1 VNPMTKPSTPNG
13 NGQSGAPASGLLQ
26 DSFQRLAET
35 VTERAVSAATN
46 RLGGATERLTDY
58 AQSGGGPGL
67 LAAVTGIDKL
77 ASGESPLKSALSSGL
92 TGVKEKVKET
102 VQGVTGSLGGKGG
115 GNKKLKLTNIVE
127 DIDVG
132 VPLELAY
139 RQWTEFGQFPKMMK
153 KVEQADQ
160 ESEEKLKWKA
170 QVFWSHRTWESTVI
184 EQVPCDHIVWRSKGQ
199 KGHVDGAV
207 SFHELGPNLTRILVV
222 LEYHPQG
229 LFERTGNLWRA
240 QGRRVR
246 LELKHFKRH
255 VMTHTLL
262 NPDDVE
268 GWMGEIRDG
277 EVVDTDETEE
287 TETEETEQTTGRK
300 ASSGASK
307 RRSEGRTGARRRP
320 NGQRTNRRQT
330 AAKETKEKEGSR
342 A

>member
-1 VNPMTKPSTPNG
+1 
-13 NGQSGAPASGLLQ
+13 
-26 DSFQRLAET
+26 
-35 VTERAVSAATN
+35 
-46 RLGGATERLTDY
+46 
-58 AQSGGGPGL
+58 
-67 LAAVTGIDKL
+67 LAAVTGVDKL
-77 ASGESPLKSALSSGL
+77 ASDGSPLKAAFSSGL
-92 TGVKEKVKET
+92 TGAKEKVKEA

-132 VPLELAY
+132 VPVELAY
-139 RQWTEFGQFPKMMK
+139 RQWTEYGQFPKMMK

-160 ESEEKLKWKA
+160 ESDEKVHWKA
-170 QVFWSHRTWESTVI
+170 QVFWSHRSWESTII

-207 SFHELGPNLTRILVV
+207 SFHELGPHLTRILVV
-222 LEYHPQG
+222 LEYHPKG

-262 NPDDVE
+262 HPDDVE

-277 EVVDTDETEE
+277 EVVDNGETDETE
-287 TETEETEQTTGRK
+287 QSHGRK
-300 ASSGASK
+300 
-307 RRSEGRTGARRRP
+307 RSPAKSRPRSAARNGTGRRP
-320 NGQRTNRRQT
+320 NGERTNRRQT
-330 AAKETKEKEGSR
+330 ATKEKEGSR

>member
-1 VNPMTKPSTPNG
+1 
-13 NGQSGAPASGLLQ
+13 LLQ
-26 DSFQRLAET
+26 ESLQRLAGT
-35 VTERAVSAATN
+35 VTERAMSAATN
-46 RLGGATERLTDY
+46 RLGGATERLTEY
-58 AQSGGGPGL
+58 AQNGGGPGL
-67 LAAVTGIDKL
+67 LAAATGIDKL
-77 ASGESPLKSALSSGL
+77 ASGASPLKSALSSGL
-92 TGVKEKVKET
+92 TGAKEKMKET
-102 VQGVTGSLGGKGG
+102 VQGLTGSLLGGKGG

-160 ESEEKLKWKA
+160 ESEDKLHWKA

-199 KGHVDGAV
+199 KGHIDGAV

-222 LEYHPQG
+222 LEYHPKG

-246 LELKHFKRH
+246 LELKNFRRH
-255 VMTHTLL
+255 VMTHTLIS
-262 NPDDVE
+262 PDDVE

-277 EVVDTDETEE
+277 KVVDSG
-287 TETEETEQTTGRK
+287 ETEETEQPKQTTGRK
-300 ASSGASK
+300 SSPAASQRPSAGRNGAG
-307 RRSEGRTGARRRP
+307 RRANNERTSRRK
-320 NGQRTNRRQT
+320 T
-330 AAKETKEKEGSR
+330 ATKEKEGNR

>member
-1 VNPMTKPSTPNG
+1 MTKASTPSG
-13 NGQSGAPASGLLQ
+13 NGQAGAPASGLLQ

-77 ASGESPLKSALSSGL
+77 ASGDSPLKSALSSGL

-132 VPLELAY
+132 VPVELAY

-160 ESEEKLKWKA
+160 ESEEKLHWKA
-170 QVFWSHRTWESTVI
+170 QVFWSHREWESTVI

-246 LELKHFKRH
+246 LELKHFRRH
-255 VMTHTLL
+255 AMTHTLL
-262 NPDDVE
+262 HPDDVE

-277 EVVDTDETEE
+277 EVVDEGETEK
-287 TETEETEQTTGRK
+287 TAQPDGRK
-300 ASSGASK
+300 ASSAGS
-307 RRSEGRTGARRRP
+307 RRRGEGRNGGGRRP
-320 NGQRTNRRQT
+320 SAQRTSRRHT
-330 AAKETKEKEGSR
+330 ATKATEEKEGSR
-342 A
+342 T

>member
-1 VNPMTKPSTPNG
+1 MTKATKGSMQPPNR
-13 NGQSGAPASGLLQ
+13 NGESGAPASGLLQ

-35 VTERAVSAATN
+35 VTERAMSAATN
-46 RLGGATERLTDY
+46 RLGGATERLTEY
-58 AQSGGGPGL
+58 AQNGGGPGL
-67 LAAVTGIDKL
+67 LAAVTGVDKL
-77 ASGESPLKSALSSGL
+77 ASGESPLKTALSSGL
-92 TGVKEKVKET
+92 TGAKEKVKEA

-160 ESEEKLKWKA
+160 ESEEKLRWKA

-207 SFHELGPNLTRILVV
+207 SFHELGPHLTRILVV
-222 LEYHPQG
+222 LEYHPKG

-255 VMTHTLL
+255 VMTHSLL
-262 NPDDVE
+262 HPDDVE

-277 EVVDTDETEE
+277 EVVDTGEAD
-287 TETEETEQTTGRK
+287 ETEQTNSRK
-300 ASSGASK
+300 ASSAAP
-307 RRSEGRTGARRRP
+307 RRRGEGRNGGGRRAS
-320 NGQRTNRRQT
+320 GQRTNRRQT
-330 AAKETKEKEGSR
+330 ATKEKEGSR

>member
-1 VNPMTKPSTPNG
+1 MTKATKGSMQPPNR
-13 NGQSGAPASGLLQ
+13 NGESGAPASGLLQ
-26 DSFQRLAET
+26 DSFQRLAGT
-35 VTERAVSAATN
+35 VTQGAQSAAPN
-46 RLGGATERLTDY
+46 RLGGATGPLTWY
-58 AQSGGGPGL
+58 GQNRRGPGL
-67 LAAVTGIDKL
+67 LAALPGVDKL
-77 ASGESPLKSALSSGL
+77 ASGESPLKAALSSGL
-92 TGVKEKVKET
+92 TGAKEKVKEA

-160 ESEEKLKWKA
+160 ESEEKLRWKA

-207 SFHELGPNLTRILVV
+207 SFHELGPHLTRILVV

-255 VMTHTLL
+255 VMTHSLL
-262 NPDDVE
+262 HPDDVE

-277 EVVDTDETEE
+277 EVVDTGQAD
-287 TETEETEQTTGRK
+287 ETEQTSSRK
-300 ASSGASK
+300 ASSA
-307 RRSEGRTGARRRP
+307 APRRRGGGR
-320 NGQRTNRRQT
+320 NGGGRRASGQRTNRRQT
-330 AAKETKEKEGSR
+330 ATKEKEGSR

>member
-1 VNPMTKPSTPNG
+1 MQPPNR
-13 NGQSGAPASGLLQ
+13 NGESGAPASGLLQ
-26 DSFQRLAET
+26 ESFRRLAET

-46 RLGGATERLTDY
+46 RLSGTTERLTEY
-58 AQSGGGPGL
+58 AQNGGGPGL
-67 LAAVTGIDKL
+67 LAAVTGVDKL
-77 ASGESPLKSALSSGL
+77 ASGGSPLKAAFSSGL
-92 TGVKEKVKET
+92 TGAKEKVKEA
-102 VQGVTGSLGGKGG
+102 VQGVTGSLLGGKGG

-139 RQWTEFGQFPKMMK
+139 RQWTEFGQFPKFMK

-160 ESEEKLKWKA
+160 ESEEKLRWKA

-207 SFHELGPNLTRILVV
+207 SFHELGPHLTRILVV

-262 NPDDVE
+262 HPDDVE

-277 EVVDTDETEE
+277 EVVDTG
-287 TETEETEQTTGRK
+287 ETEETEQTNGRK
-300 ASSGASK
+300 AAPGASK
-307 RRSEGRTGARRRP
+307 RGSGGRNGGGRRP
-320 NGQRTNRRQT
+320 SGQRTNRRQT
-330 AAKETKEKEGSR
+330 ATKEKEGSR

>member
-1 VNPMTKPSTPNG
+1 M
-13 NGQSGAPASGLLQ
+13 
-26 DSFQRLAET
+26 
-35 VTERAVSAATN
+35 AA
-46 RLGGATERLTDY
+46 LT
-58 AQSGGGPGL
+58 G
-67 LAAVTGIDKL
+67 VDKL
-77 ASGESPLKSALSSGL
+77 ASGESPLKAALSSGL
-92 TGVKEKVKET
+92 TGAKEKVKEA

-160 ESEEKLKWKA
+160 ESEEKLRWKA

-207 SFHELGPNLTRILVV
+207 SFHELGPHLTRILVV

-255 VMTHTLL
+255 VMTHSLL
-262 NPDDVE
+262 HPDDVE

-277 EVVDTDETEE
+277 EVVDTGQAD
-287 TETEETEQTTGRK
+287 ETEQTSSRK
-300 ASSGASK
+300 ASSAAP
-307 RRSEGRTGARRRP
+307 RRRGEGRNGGGRRAS
-320 NGQRTNRRQT
+320 GQRTNRRQT
-330 AAKETKEKEGSR
+330 ATKEKEGSR

>member
-1 VNPMTKPSTPNG
+1 MTKASKGSMQPPSRNG
-13 NGQSGAPASGLLQ
+13 EAGAPASGLLQ

-35 VTERAVSAATN
+35 VTERAMSAATN
-46 RLGGATERLTDY
+46 RLGGATERLTEY

-77 ASGESPLKSALSSGL
+77 ASGESPLKSALGSGL
-92 TGVKEKVKET
+92 AGAKEKVKET
-102 VQGVTGSLGGKGG
+102 VQGVTGSLLGGKGG

-160 ESEEKLKWKA
+160 ESEEELRWKA

-207 SFHELGPNLTRILVV
+207 SFHELGPQLTRILVV
-222 LEYHPQG
+222 LEYHPKG

-255 VMTHTLL
+255 VMTHSLL
-262 NPDDVE
+262 HPDDVE

-277 EVVDTDETEE
+277 EVVDTGEAD
-287 TETEETEQTTGRK
+287 ETEQTKSRK
-300 ASSGASK
+300 ASSAAP
-307 RRSEGRTGARRRP
+307 RRRGEGRNGGGRRAS
-320 NGQRTNRRQT
+320 GQRTSRRQT
-330 AAKETKEKEGSR
+330 ATKEKEGSR

>member
-1 VNPMTKPSTPNG
+1 MTKAGKGSTQPPNG
-13 NGQSGAPASGLLQ
+13 HDESGGPASGLLQ

-67 LAAVTGIDKL
+67 LAAVTGVDKL
-77 ASGESPLKSALSSGL
+77 ASGDSPLKSALSAGL
-92 TGVKEKVKET
+92 TGAKEKVKET

-132 VPLELAY
+132 VPVELAY
-139 RQWTEFGQFPKMMK
+139 RQWTEFGQFPKFMK

-160 ESEEKLKWKA
+160 ESEEKLHWKA
-170 QVFWSHRTWESTVI
+170 QVFWSHRTWESTVM

-199 KGHVDGAV
+199 KGHIDGAV
-207 SFHELGPNLTRILVV
+207 SFHELGPHLTRILVV
-222 LEYHPQG
+222 LEYHPKG
-229 LFERTGNLWRA
+229 FFERTGNLWRA

-246 LELKHFKRH
+246 LELKHFRRH
-255 VMTHTLL
+255 AMTHTLL
-262 NPDDVE
+262 HPDDVE

-277 EVVDTDETEE
+277 EVVDEGETEK
-287 TETEETEQTTGRK
+287 TEQPDGRK
-300 ASSGASK
+300 ASSAGS
-307 RRSEGRTGARRRP
+307 RRRGNGQNGGGRRP
-320 NGQRTNRRQT
+320 NAQRTNRRQT
-330 AAKETKEKEGSR
+330 ATKDKEKEGSR

>member
-1 VNPMTKPSTPNG
+1 MTKATKGSMQPPNR
-13 NGQSGAPASGLLQ
+13 NGESGAPASGLLQ

-35 VTERAVSAATN
+35 VTERAMSAATN
-46 RLGGATERLTDY
+46 RLGGATERLTEY
-58 AQSGGGPGL
+58 AQNGGGPGL
-67 LAAVTGIDKL
+67 LAALTGVDKL
-77 ASGESPLKSALSSGL
+77 ASGESPLKAALSSGL
-92 TGVKEKVKET
+92 TGAKEKVKEA

-160 ESEEKLKWKA
+160 ESEEKLRWKA

-207 SFHELGPNLTRILVV
+207 SFHELGPHLTRILVV

-255 VMTHTLL
+255 VMTHSLL
-262 NPDDVE
+262 HPDDVE

-277 EVVDTDETEE
+277 EVVEGQAD
-287 TETEETEQTTGRK
+287 ETEQTSSRK
-300 ASSGASK
+300 ASSAAP
-307 RRSEGRTGARRRP
+307 RRRGEGRNGGGRRAS
-320 NGQRTNRRQT
+320 GQRTNRRQT
-330 AAKETKEKEGSR
+330 ATKEKEGSR